1 MPVAAAATDLTGLEF
16 RLALSREASQPLD
29 PSGDQL
35 RIKSLSDQL
44 RGAPQDLT
52 LGSVGLARQS
62 PRHKAAHPSRGS
74 SRSSQG
80 LDLSPHG
87 PNLGH
92 QPTSIGQ
99 RHAVETIADQPFE
112 GVADRLWQLPALKP

>member
-52 LGSVGLARQS
+52 TGAVRLA
-62 PRHKAAHPSRGS
+62 
-74 SRSSQG
+74 
-80 LDLSPHG
+80 
-87 PNLGH
+87 
-92 QPTSIGQ
+92 
-99 RHAVETIADQPFE
+99 
-112 GVADRLWQLPALKP
+112 